1 MKVVII
7 GGVAGGA
14 TAAARLRRLDE
25 RAEIVIIERTGY
37 VSYANCGLPYYVG
50 GTITDRRKLTL
61 QTPESFRSRFRID
74 VRVNQE
80 ATRID
85 REAKTITVHR
95 LDTDETYTESYDK
108 LILSPGAHA
117 TIPSTPGIDGE
128 RVFTLRTVEDTF
140 RIHDFVMSKHPRSAI
155 VVGAGFI
162 GLEMA
167 ENLCDRGLDVTV
179 VQRSGH
185 VMPTLDED
193 MAAIAHNHIR
203 SHGVHLLLNTQVERI
218 DHEDNSVRA
227 RLVGGKELTADML
240 ILSIGVTP
248 ESTLAR
254 DAGLELGIRGSIRV
268 DEHMLTSDPAIYAV
282 GDAVQ
287 VKHYVTGN
295 DALIALA
302 GPANKQGRIAADNIC
317 GIASAF
323 TGSQG
328 SSVLKL
334 FDLTIATTG
343 LTRRSAKM
351 AGIDAEHVIL
361 SPASHATYYP
371 GFGNMTMKVVYEPA
385 TGRILGAQIIGTDGV
400 DKRVDVVATA
410 IHANMT
416 AADLAELD
424 LAYAPPYSSAKDPV
438 NMAGFMIENI
448 REGRVDQLTWEEAL
462 ALHAAGNG
470 GAQKNAAAPN
480 DITAEAAESAAA
492 DIAKHAGTVLPTVF
506 LDTRTT
512 YEFNA
517 GHISHALHI
526 PLDDL
531 RDRLDELPRNTRLL
545 TYCQSGLRS
554 YVACRIL
561 MQHGFACTNI
571 AGGYGFYQETLLDQE
586 TRRVGV
592 ADCGVAL
599 ES

>member
-80 ATRID
+80 ATAID
-85 REAKTITVHR
+85 RDAKTITVHR

-140 RIHDFVMSKHPRSAI
+140 RIHDFVMSEHPRSAI

-167 ENLCDRGLDVTV
+167 ENLCDRGVDVTV

-248 ESTLAR
+248 ESTLAS

-268 DEHMLTSDPAIYAV
+268 DEHMLTSDPDIYAV

-334 FDLTIATTG
+334 FDLTVATTG
-343 LTRRSAKM
+343 LTRRAAQA
-351 AGIDAEHVIL
+351 AGIDAAHVIL

-438 NMAGFMIENI
+438 NMAGFVIENI
-448 REGRVDQLTWEEAL
+448 REGCVDQLTWEEAL

-470 GAQKNAAAPN
+470 DGTQNAAAPN

-517 GHISHALHI
+517 GHIAHALHI

-592 ADCGVAL
+592 ADCGIAL